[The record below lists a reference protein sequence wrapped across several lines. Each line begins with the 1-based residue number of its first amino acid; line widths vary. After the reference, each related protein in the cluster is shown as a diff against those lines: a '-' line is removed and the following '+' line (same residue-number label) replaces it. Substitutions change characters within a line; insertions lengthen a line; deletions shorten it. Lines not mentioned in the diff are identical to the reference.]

1 MIKLWFDVVAV
12 FLYCIVVA
20 GSALA
25 SESSSKS
32 ELPAASSSPFS
43 PSRGPATAS
52 APAPALPPAGVGLL
66 LTLDKPAHFV
76 VQYVLP
82 DMPAAKANVQV
93 GDVVLAV
100 DGAAVDNVKT
110 VEELVDIIRGTSG
123 STVKLKIQSGDKT
136 REIALVRGAI
146 PTVKPQATDDFG
158 REVSVY
164 FYQYQDLIPDEPGR
178 FGFLGDHSVREFLR
192 KQLTRRGEHQFRSF
206 D

>member
-1 MIKLWFDVVAV
+1 MAV
-12 FLYCIVVA
+12 IVCCIVVA

-25 SESSSKS
+25 AESADQS
-32 ELPAASSSPFS
+32 
-43 PSRGPATAS
+43 G
-52 APAPALPPAGVGLL
+52 PAGVGLL
-66 LTLDKPAHFV
+66 LTLDKPSHFV

-82 DMPAAKANVQV
+82 DMPAAKAKVQV

-100 DGAAVDNVKT
+100 DGATVDNLKT
-110 VEELVDIIRGTSG
+110 VEALVDKIRGASG

-158 REVSVY
+158 RDVSVY
-164 FYQYQDLIPDEPGR
+164 FYQYQDLIPDQPSR
-178 FGFLGDHSVREFLR
+178 YGFLGKHSVAEFLR
-192 KQLTRRGEHQFRSF
+192 QQLTKRGVHEYRSF